1 MANNNITMRILEDDG
16 AYDKL
21 YPQTSATQ
29 SQVSADTKQ
38 LFGQSTVDA
47 CLDKLADTI
56 TTLGRVVV
64 KVVDVDGN
72 PIQGAIITGL
82 GSDTVVTNASGQAG
96 GILVTNPI
104 FITSPYADMKN
115 TTADVKDN
123 VGSSTP
129 VVITLPSV
137 AENEVA
143 RYSTSRSVKF
153 SNRVNTVDICCVGAG
168 GGGGA
173 SITRNFPTSTGY
185 IVEAASGGGGGGG
198 DVKNSLGVAIT
209 ANTDYPIVI
218 GAGGV
223 GGTYNNYFYGSRTTG
238 DGGTTSFSNILSATG
253 GYGGNG
259 ADVGFFY
266 SNRDA
271 GNSTMVR
278 AATQGGLG
286 AGSGR
291 QIIIAYMISGKTL
304 FASDWL
310 TATKGGTTP
319 LNPHVGILY
328 RLKSDI
334 DPANYDYSR
343 NGFYVWNGSQY
354 TLADMTVIPS
364 VGGNGGNG
372 YAYDLHSGAGIQYN
386 PTNGIASSSAAVEF
400 DSTTKQAGGG
410 AGGSRTTTAL
420 TPGAPNGGAGGI
432 ATNYGSTGLSGG
444 SSGGYGGGGGGAGYI
459 SVPTSGSVDD
469 GKDGGAGGS
478 GLVAIRF
485 HLK

>member
-1 MANNNITMRILEDDG
+1 MANKNITMRILDDDST
-16 AYDKL
+16 YDKL

-56 TTLGRVVV
+56 STLGRVVV
-64 KVVDVDGN
+64 KIVDVDGN
-72 PIQGAIITGL
+72 PVQGATISGL
-82 GSDTVVTNASGQAG
+82 GSSTVVTNASGQAG

-104 FITSPYADMKN
+104 SITSPYADMKN

-129 VVITLPSV
+129 VIITLPSV
-137 AENEVA
+137 AENEVV

-185 IVEAASGGGGGGG
+185 IVKAASGGGGGGG
-198 DVKNSLGVAIT
+198 DVKNLLAVSIT
-209 ANTDYPIVI
+209 KNTDYPIVI

-223 GGTYNNYFYGSRTTG
+223 GGTYNNYFYSSRTTG
-238 DGGTTSFSNILSATG
+238 DGGTTSFSNLLSAGG

-271 GNSTMVR
+271 GNSTMIR

-286 AGSGR
+286 GGSGYE
-291 QIIIAYMISGKTL
+291 IVNAYMISGKTL

-310 TATKGGTTP
+310 TATKGSTSP
-319 LNPHVGILY
+319 INPQVGILY
-328 RLKSDI
+328 RLKTAITS
-334 DPANYDYSR
+334 ANYDYSR

-354 TLADMTVIPS
+354 VLADMTVISS

-372 YAYDLHSGAGIQYN
+372 FAFDDHSSSIQYN
-386 PTNGIASSSAAVEF
+386 PTDGIASSSAAVEF
-400 DSTTKQAGGG
+400 NSTIKQAGGG

-444 SSGGYGGGGGGAGYI
+444 SAAGIGGGGGGAGYI
-459 SVPTSGSVDD
+459 SVPTSGSIDD
-469 GKDGGAGGS
+469 GEDGGVGGS
-478 GLVAIRF
+478 GLVSIRF

>member
-1 MANNNITMRILEDDG
+1 MANKNITMRILDDDG
-16 AYDKL
+16 AYNKL

-29 SQVSADTKQ
+29 SEVSTDTQQ
-38 LFGQSTVDA
+38 LFGQDNVDA
-47 CLDKLADTI
+47 CLDKLADAI
-56 TTLGRVVV
+56 GMLGRVAV
-64 KVVDVDGN
+64 KIVDVDGN
-72 PIQGAIITGL
+72 PIQGATITGF
-82 GSDTVVTNASGQAG
+82 GSNVVVTNASGQAG
-96 GILVTNPI
+96 GILTTNPI
-104 FITSPYADMKN
+104 RITSPYADMKDA
-115 TTADVKDN
+115 TADVKDS
-123 VGSSTP
+123 VGSIDP

-137 AENEVA
+137 AENEVV
-143 RYSTSRSVKF
+143 RYLQSRSVKF
-153 SNRVNTVDICCVGAG
+153 SSRVSNIDVCCVGAG

-198 DVKNSLGVAIT
+198 DVKNLLAVSIT
-209 ANTDYPIVI
+209 ENTNYPIVI

-223 GGTYNNYFYGSRTTG
+223 GGTYNNYFYGSKTTG
-238 DGGTTSFSNILSATG
+238 DGGTTSFGNLLSAGG

-266 SNRDA
+266 SDRDF

-286 AGSGR
+286 GGSGYE
-291 QIIIAYMISGKTL
+291 IVNAYMISGKNI

-310 TATKGGTTP
+310 TATKGSTSP
-319 LNPHVGILY
+319 INPQVGILY
-328 RLKSDI
+328 RLKTAI
-334 DPANYDYSR
+334 DPGNYDYSR

-354 TLADMTVIPS
+354 ALADMTAIPS

-372 YAYDLHSGAGIQYN
+372 YAYDLHSGLDIQYN
-386 PTNGIASSSAAVEF
+386 PTDGIASSSAAVEF

-432 ATNYGSTGLSGG
+432 ATNYGSTGLSVG
-444 SSGGYGGGGGGAGYI
+444 SAGGYGGGGGGAGYI
-459 SVPTSGSVDD
+459 FVPTSGSINA
-469 GKDGGAGGS
+469 GEDGGAGGS
-478 GLVAIRF
+478 GMVAIRF
-485 HLK
+485 HF